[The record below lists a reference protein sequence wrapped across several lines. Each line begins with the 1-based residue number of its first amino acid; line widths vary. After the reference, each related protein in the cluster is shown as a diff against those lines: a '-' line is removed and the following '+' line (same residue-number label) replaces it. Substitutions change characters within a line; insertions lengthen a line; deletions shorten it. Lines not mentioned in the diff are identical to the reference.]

1 VSQLSLDPNF
11 SDADAF
17 YAALADVHRDRS
29 PQASEQI
36 NARLILLLA
45 NQVGD
50 QGILEQALAIAGN
63 IESENDHDN

>member
-1 VSQLSLDPNF
+1 MNKLNTDTNF
-11 SDADAF
+11 TDADAF

-29 PQASEQI
+29 DAESAAI

-50 QGILEQALAIAGN
+50 QHILEQALAIAGQIH
-63 IESENDHDN
+63 IEE

>member
-1 VSQLSLDPNF
+1 MSRLITDTNF

-17 YAALADVHRDRS
+17 YAALADIHRDRS
-29 PQASEQI
+29 DAESEAI

-50 QGILEQALAIAGN
+50 QRVLEQALAIAGQVK
-63 IESENDHDN
+63 IKE